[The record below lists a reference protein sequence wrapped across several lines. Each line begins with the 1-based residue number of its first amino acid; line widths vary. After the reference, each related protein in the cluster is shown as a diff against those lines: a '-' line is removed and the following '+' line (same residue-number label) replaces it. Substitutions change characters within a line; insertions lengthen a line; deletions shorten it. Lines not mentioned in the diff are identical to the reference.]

1 MFHLWGVTN
10 FPTTPHA
17 PPCLQTHTFDKPP
30 PPPWGAYVFYGRPQ
44 SEEGSGLEKLMSSFM
59 YDT

>member
-44 SEEGSGLEKLMSSFM
+44 SEEGSGLEKLM
-59 YDT
+59 